1 MYSRILMVGRRTFC
15 RDGGFRVRLPSVVRY
30 ADAVR
35 ERIVAPILNRIA
47 GVSNN
52 KTIMGTKAADRLVET
67 ICRAGI
73 RRIYA
78 VAGDSL
84 NEVNDAVRR
93 AGTVEWVHMRHEES
107 GAFAAS
113 AEAQLNGIACCAGSS
128 GPGHVHLVN
137 GLYDAQRSN
146 ASVLAIASTCA
157 TDEFGTQYFQE
168 TEPLKLF
175 GDCSGY
181 CQMAATPAQLA
192 RMLPA
197 ALQYAVHRKEVA
209 VVGLPGDVAAA
220 EAAETPGAPWLLPS
234 ESLCRPAD
242 GQLRELARMIGE
254 AEKITLF
261 CGIGAR
267 GAHAEVVRLAG
278 TIKAP
283 VAYSFKSKME
293 IQYDNPYE
301 IGMTGL
307 LGLPSAYASMH
318 ESDLLILLGT
328 DFPYEAFL
336 PCQCRIV
343 QVDIRPD
350 RIGRRARVELG
361 LAGDVGDTIRAL
373 LPMLGV
379 RDDRGF
385 LDRQLRRYREVRE
398 KMNAVAAKRGGEGR
412 IAPEYAATLVDR
424 IAADDAVF
432 CVDTGMCCVWGARY
446 LHATGRRRMLGSF
459 NHGSMANALPMAIG
473 AAFARPGQ
481 QIVALCG
488 DGGLSMLL
496 GDLATVVQYR
506 LPVKIVVFNNRALG
520 MVKLEMEV
528 AGLPDSQTDLY
539 NPDFAAVARAMGIPA
554 FTADCPD
561 DAERVLREAFATEGP
576 VLVSV
581 QTDPDALAMP
591 PKVEFAQM
599 AGFVRAMTKLILA
612 GRGDEVIATARSNIK
627 HLWGMI

>member
-1 MYSRILMVGRRTFC
+1 MERGTELEPARGVNTESDMGRK
-15 RDGGFRVRLPSVVRY
+15 V
-30 ADAVR
+30 ADQ
-35 ERIVAPILNRIA
+35 
-47 GVSNN
+47 
-52 KTIMGTKAADRLVET
+52 LVET

-146 ASVLAIASTCA
+146 AAVLAIASTCA
-157 TDEFGTQYFQE
+157 TDEFGTGYFQE
-168 TEPLKLF
+168 TDPIRLF
-175 GDCSGY
+175 ADCSGY
-181 CQMAATPAQLA
+181 NQMAATPAQFA

-197 ALQYAVHRKEVA
+197 ALQYAMHRKEVA

-220 EAAETPGAPWLLPS
+220 SAATTPGAPYALSSRSVFRPTDKELL
-234 ESLCRPAD
+234 
-242 GQLRELARMIGE
+242 ELARLIRE
-254 AEKITLF
+254 AKKITLF
-261 CGIGAR
+261 CGIGAS
-267 GAHAEVVRLAG
+267 GAHDEVVRLAE

-293 IQYDNPYE
+293 IQYDNRYE

-307 LGLPSAYASMH
+307 LGLPSAYISMH

-336 PCQCRIV
+336 PCECRIA
-343 QVDIRPD
+343 QVDIRPE

-361 LAGDVGDTIRAL
+361 LAGDIKDTLQAL
-373 LPMLGV
+373 LPMLEPCRA
-379 RDDRGF
+379 RDF
-385 LDRQLRRYREVRE
+385 LDRQLSIYRKFRE
-398 KMNAVAAKRGGEGR
+398 RMDVTAQKRGGTCT
-412 IAPEYAATLVDR
+412 IAPEYVTALIDR

-446 LHATGRRRMLGSF
+446 LHATGRRKMLGSF
-459 NHGSMANALPMAIG
+459 NHGSMANALPMSIG
-473 AAFARPGQ
+473 AAFARPRQ

-496 GDLATVVQYR
+496 GDLSTMVQYK
-506 LPVKIVVFNNRALG
+506 LPVKMIVFNNRALG

-528 AGLPDSQTDLY
+528 AGLVGCQTDMH
-539 NPDFAAVARAMGIPA
+539 NPDFWAIARAMGIPA

-561 DAERVLREAFATEGP
+561 DVEQVLRDAFAAEGP

-581 QTDPDALAMP
+581 QTDPNALAMP
-591 PKVEFAQM
+591 PKVEFGQM
-599 AGFVRAMTKLILA
+599 RGFVQAMTKLILA
-612 GRGDEVIATARSNIK
+612 GRGDEVIATARSNFK
-627 HLWGMI
+627 HLWEVI